1 MDGTTQSRTTTA
13 SRRAR
18 RGIAVAL
25 CFLGW
30 GAAPAL
36 ADPAS
41 DFAAGTE
48 LTQKAQD
55 IARTIWAADPCAGQ
69 VSISWMTLSDSVN
82 ATSTWS
88 NPIGQYDVPAQNT
101 ACAIAFNSA
110 TSWDWVRFCSILVHE
125 YGHLTGHPH
134 EDDPASV
141 MNAFYTRPVDQCSA
155 AAPTAAPAPAPAAS
169 PQAPVSTVSLAAA
182 TVRSSTAVSASARAA
197 ARTPHHVRRGVLVLV
212 RHRHRH
218 LGRHRHHHTRRHHRG
233 AHARHRAS

>member
-155 AAPTAAPAPAPAAS
+155 AAPTAAPAAS

-233 AHARHRAS
+233 AHARPRAS